1 MNLRTCASLVATAA
15 LMVAFPV
22 AAQADPVD
30 SQPTPSY
37 QAREYC
43 RISANPSS
51 LQAGGTTQISL
62 KDAPNT
68 DVELNVTSVDTSVAN
83 GAITIRGKQT
93 AVKKSDANGNASFSV
108 TLAEPGDYELDASMS
123 TGGFCGLTVT
133 VASKD
138 KAVDAAED
146 DESSAGA
153 NTAVLAATGATTLPY
168 VGAAVVLVGAGA
180 VVVAASRRR
189 RNS

>member
-1 MNLRTCASLVATAA
+1 MNLRTCASFMAAAA

-22 AAQADPVD
+22 AAQADPVE
-30 SQPTPSY
+30 STPTPSY

-43 RISANPSS
+43 RIGANPSS
-51 LQAGGTTQISL
+51 LQAGGTTQVGL
-62 KDAPNT
+62 KGTPNT
-68 DVELNVTSVDTSVAN
+68 DVELTVTSVGSA
-83 GAITIRGKQT
+83 GKQT
-93 AVKKSDANGNASFSV
+93 AVKKTDADGHASFSI
-108 TLAEPGDYELDASMS
+108 TLTEPGDYALDASMP
-123 TGGFCGLTVT
+123 TGETCGLTVT
-133 VASKD
+133 VSPKE

-146 DESSAGA
+146 DETSAGA

-180 VVVAASRRR
+180 VAVAATRRR